1 MTTRGTHRP
10 RTLGRRELRAPDTV
24 TALSYAKWSTPD
36 QALADR
42 HLQRR
47 PRRSCSSCFD
57 TGRWL
62 EMLLAKA

>member
-1 MTTRGTHRP
+1 MTTRA
-10 RTLGRRELRAPDTV
+10 RTVPALSVAVSSGPLDTV